1 MDHSESHPDDLF
13 IRASARFTSK
23 NATLFIALLSLF
35 LYMGSD
41 FLSKLLLSNVPVAWI
56 ALFRFGFGLPLL
68 FFCKRGAFKSSKT
81 LTFAGANIIN
91 SVCGVYAIVE
101 GSLSGFALAGQ
112 LRPVFLILFS
122 AIILKV
128 SYSPKSWLLFL
139 LIASISFFIFR
150 VDSNIG
156 LYANYIYIISV
167 AFQAFVFAG
176 LSREKDNLVNYLAV
190 YNFCGFMLTL
200 IYILYNQIPSPD
212 AIKFNWMAISGALA
226 MAGSILNIISLST
239 PFRLEVGSVSYIRL
253 PLTLLLSG
261 LFMGEKI
268 LSSTWIC
275 CISVLYLVYL
285 LSKTS
290 AKNQ

>member
-1 MDHSESHPDDLF
+1 MDQSESHSDDLL

-23 NATLFIALLSLF
+23 NSTLFIALLSLF

-41 FLSKLLLSNVPVAWI
+41 FLSKLFLSNVPVAWI
-56 ALFRFGFGLPLL
+56 ALFRFSFGLPLL
-68 FFCKRGAFKSSKT
+68 FFSTRDAFKSSKA
-81 LTFAGANIIN
+81 LTFAGANVVN
-91 SVCGVYAIVE
+91 SVCGVYAIVA

-122 AIILKV
+122 AIV
-128 SYSPKSWLLFL
+128 FNVRYSLKSWLLFL
-139 LIASISFFIFR
+139 LIISISFLIFR
-150 VDSNIG
+150 VDSSVG
-156 LYANYIYIISV
+156 LYANYIYILSV

-176 LSREKDNLVNYLAV
+176 LSREQNNLVNYLAV
-190 YNFCGFMLTL
+190 YNFCGFILTL
-200 IYILYNQIPSPD
+200 IYILYNKVPAPD

-239 PFRLEVGSVSYIRL
+239 PFRLEVSSVSYIRL

-261 LFMGEKI
+261 LFMGETI
-268 LSSTWIC
+268 LLSTWIC
-275 CISVLYLVYL
+275 CISVLFLVYL

-290 AKNQ
+290 AKIQ